1 MVVPPVAKPAAQPSH
16 ISCMVLRLLSAS
28 TAQSVASQST
38 PFADIP
44 ILSAAVP
51 RKSATRVAVLS
62 ADLKPTRLDAPGSAE
77 PLSRSAPHCCLT
89 ETPAGPLALGGSCG
103 PWAVRAG
110 GLESP
115 STRGRGPAMVG
126 CVKQRQRPAPTGT
139 VPSIPSARP
148 RELGFAADLGD
159 RIGAAVQGFV
169 DRRRLAG
176 AVVVVA
182 RRGVLAHL
190 EARGWP
196 ISGQARRC
204 ARIPSSA
211 STR

>member
-1 MVVPPVAKPAAQPSH
+1 
-16 ISCMVLRLLSAS
+16 
-28 TAQSVASQST
+28 
-38 PFADIP
+38 
-44 ILSAAVP
+44 
-51 RKSATRVAVLS
+51 
-62 ADLKPTRLDAPGSAE
+62 
-77 PLSRSAPHCCLT
+77 
-89 ETPAGPLALGGSCG
+89 
-103 PWAVRAG
+103 
-110 GLESP
+110 
-115 STRGRGPAMVG
+115 MVG

-190 EARGWP
+190 EARGMAD
-196 ISGQARRC
+196 IGAGTAMR
-204 ARIPSSA
+204 ADTIFRIYSMTKAVGSVAVMMLYDEGRSQLDVPAAEYLPSLRVEMKVELLLHALEDHDHTCVSLNE
-211 STR
+211 R